1 MEKTASQHYE
11 TLETIALIG
20 IKDVLDVKEVAIYIR
35 RSESRVRALV
45 NNCEIPYYTKPG
57 GRITFRK
64 SEIDDWLLGQRV
76 PTKDELQS
84 QAATHCTLNKS
95 RRDRRFA

>member
-1 MEKTASQHYE
+1 MEKTASQHYDA
-11 TLETIALIG
+11 LEAIALIG
-20 IKDVLDVKEVAIYIR
+20 VKSVLDVKEVAIYIR

-45 NNCEIPYYTKPG
+45 NNCEIPHYTKPG

-64 SEIDDWLLGQRV
+64 SEIDDWLLGKRV

-84 QAATHCTLNKS
+84 QAATHCALNKS
-95 RRDRRFA
+95 RGRRSA